1 MKLLISVVNRDDLYP
16 LSDALILA
24 GYDAT
29 IVSTTGGFLREGNVT
44 FLIGIQDEE
53 VTDVLEIIRKNCR
66 TRTKYVTPLPPA
78 IEYGEAFMFE
88 PIEVQVGGAI
98 IFIVSVER
106 FVKL

>member
-16 LSDALILA
+16 LNDALILA
-24 GYDAT
+24 GYDVT
-29 IVSTTGGFLREGNVT
+29 MISTTGGFLREGNVT
-44 FLIGIQDEE
+44 LLIGVQDEA
-53 VTDVLEIIRKNCR
+53 VANVLEIIRNNCR

-98 IFIVSVER
+98 VFIVNVER
-106 FVKL
+106 FAKF